1 MLAQIQAT
9 VRSSNCVTLA
19 ESVRDIQLVRYSTIM
34 NGGTAV
40 SILSPI
46 GKGFS
51 LRMNGKWR

>member
-51 LRMNGKWR
+51 LRMNGK